1 MIEGINIVIIP
12 FYRLYVLFLIKT
24 DFILTSIKMDPNL
37 GWLLIE
43 SIDNDKIRNSN
54 TILRRDKHFAVSS
67 PGHMIYNYPTTNS
80 SATMSDTF

>member
-1 MIEGINIVIIP
+1 
-12 FYRLYVLFLIKT
+12 
-24 DFILTSIKMDPNL
+24 MDPNL